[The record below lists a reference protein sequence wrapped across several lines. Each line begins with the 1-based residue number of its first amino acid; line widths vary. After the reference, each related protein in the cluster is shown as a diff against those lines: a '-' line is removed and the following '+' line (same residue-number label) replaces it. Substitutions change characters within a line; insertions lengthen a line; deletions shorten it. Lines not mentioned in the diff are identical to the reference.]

1 LTDEPGRDPMVWS
14 DSYIPA
20 RYYGKHPP
28 LDCPAPKHAG
38 SGVSGKYQCPACR
51 GTIRLAGYESAR
63 EFGYRA
69 ADSVLAAVGR
79 ALAFPFRK
87 QQTEGVAEVAAVE
100 YWLCVSCKARDGDD
114 VEAEFVLDGASLC
127 GPCAAPMIKIL
138 AGRMGQ

>member
-1 LTDEPGRDPMVWS
+1 MVWS
-14 DSYIPA
+14 DSYVPA
-20 RYYGKHPP
+20 RYYGQHPP
-28 LDCPAPKHAG
+28 LHCPSPKHAG
-38 SGVSGKYQCPACR
+38 AGITGKYQCPACR

-79 ALAFPFRK
+79 ALAFPFRRHDD
-87 QQTEGVAEVAAVE
+87 QEEAVQVAAAD

-127 GPCAAPMIKIL
+127 GACAAPMIKIL
-138 AGRMGQ
+138 AGRMTG